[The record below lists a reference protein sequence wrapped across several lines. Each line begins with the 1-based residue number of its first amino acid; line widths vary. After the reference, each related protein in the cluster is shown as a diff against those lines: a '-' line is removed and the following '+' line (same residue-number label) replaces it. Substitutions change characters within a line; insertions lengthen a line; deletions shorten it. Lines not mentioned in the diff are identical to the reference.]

1 VVQGQT
7 PIDQLSRTPRGA
19 GGAEWSNLAAGFAGF
34 RIGVR
39 IDDADVRAGVK
50 ALRRDRTPSRERA
63 ATVAVGPGALPQ
75 RVGLI
80 PCRL

>member
-1 VVQGQT
+1 V
-7 PIDQLSRTPRGA
+7 R
-19 GGAEWSNLAAGFAGF
+19 SNLAAGFAGF

-39 IDDADVRAGVK
+39 IDDADVRAGLK
-50 ALRRDRTPSRERA
+50 ALRRDRTPPRARA

-75 RVGLI
+75 RVGLL